1 MDYSFFNIIKISPV
15 VMSVLLFCSILMIT
29 YALERFFYFS
39 RAGKFKETYWVRVK
53 TLVEQNKLNEAI
65 IASREEKGL
74 VPQVIKVLL
83 EQSSQLNRLDL
94 EDTVTIYKQ
103 RIRDLLS
110 RKLGLFGTMSFI
122 SPLLG
127 LLGTVLGIIRA
138 FHDLALSGSGGPTI
152 VAAGIS
158 EALITTVAGIVV
170 AIPSAVVYNILTY
183 KIRGKMTKIDTCT
196 QELLILLFRKKRTA
210 KKAEMAAAR
219 SITHKDDRII

>member
-1 MDYSFFNIIKISPV
+1 MDYSFMNIMMVSPV
-15 VMSVLLFCSILMIT
+15 VMGVLLFCSIMLIA
-29 YALERFFYFS
+29 YALERWVYFT
-39 RAGKFKETYWVRVK
+39 RAGKFKDTYWVKVK
-53 TLVEQNKLNEAI
+53 TLAEQNKLNEAI
-65 IASREEKGL
+65 MASKEEKGL
-74 VPQVIKVLL
+74 FPQLIMVVL
-83 EQSSQLNRLDL
+83 EQSSQLNRLDI

-110 RKLGLFGTMSFI
+110 RKMGLFGTMSFI

-170 AIPSAVVYNILTY
+170 AVPSAVIYNILTY
-183 KIRGKMTKIDTCT
+183 KIRGKMTQIDTCT

-210 KKAEMAAAR
+210 KAAMAASR
-219 SITHKDDRII
+219 SISHKEDRIIK

>member
-1 MDYSFFNIIKISPV
+1 MDYSFMNIMMVSPV
-15 VMSVLLFCSILMIT
+15 VMGVLLFCSIMLIA
-29 YALERFFYFS
+29 YALERWVYFT
-39 RAGKFKETYWVRVK
+39 RAGKFKDTYWVKVK
-53 TLVEQNKLNEAI
+53 TLAEQNKLNEAI
-65 IASREEKGL
+65 MASKEEKGL
-74 VPQVIKVLL
+74 FPQLIMVVL
-83 EQSSQLNRLDL
+83 EQSSQLNRLDI

-110 RKLGLFGTMSFI
+110 RKMGLFGTMSFI

-183 KIRGKMTKIDTCT
+183 KIRGKMTQIDTCT

-210 KKAEMAAAR
+210 KAAMAAAH
-219 SITHKDDRII
+219 SITHKGDRIIK